1 MRKSLKGWTGKG
13 DMTDMSD
20 MTGMSDMTSMS
31 DMTGIDDIAN
41 MGDMTGMDD
50 IAGKDNAAGID
61 DAEGNGNTEGK
72 GNTADMGDIAGMVD
86 TADIDDT
93 AGMGDAEGMDDLTG
107 MDGIEII
114 PALAEHIDDIM
125 AIERASFRTPWSR
138 ESFLQE
144 ISNKDLSAYFAAA
157 SGGTIVGYAGMT
169 VMAGEGHIMNI
180 AVHPEYRRKGI
191 GQLLLERLVR
201 HAWEK
206 GIPALTLEV
215 GVTNVAAIELYK
227 KNGFHIYGLRKR
239 YYGNED
245 AYIMWLFRN
254 DNENNRFKGDG

>member
-1 MRKSLKGWTGKG
+1 
-13 DMTDMSD
+13 
-20 MTGMSDMTSMS
+20 MTGMSDMT
-31 DMTGIDDIAN
+31 D
-41 MGDMTGMDD
+41 MGDITGMDD
-50 IAGKDNAAGID
+50 MAGMEDIARMGDTAGMD
-61 DAEGNGNTEGK
+61 D
-72 GNTADMGDIAGMVD
+72 TAGMGDIAGMVD
-86 TADIDDT
+86 TAGIDDT

-191 GQLLLERLVR
+191 GQLLLERLIR
-201 HAWEK
+201 HAWEMN
-206 GIPALTLEV
+206 IPALTLEV
-215 GVTNVAAIELYK
+215 GVTNVTAIELYK
-227 KNGFHIYGLRKR
+227 KNGFQIYGLRKR

-254 DNENNRFKGDG
+254 DKENNRFKGDG